1 MREKDPNKV
10 DAIYK
15 ATLKLVLSEGF
26 SGLKMSEV
34 AKEAKVATG
43 TLYLYFE
50 NKEDLIGQ
58 LYLELKQK
66 SAAGLLKEYDS
77 KAPFMVNFE
86 KIWKGAVVVQLN
98 SPEVAAFHEQ
108 YYRSPYVKASVK
120 QEIDKLM
127 LPVMELIEQ
136 GKKERLLKNI
146 PTELLLLQITGLMNE
161 LVRQHHA
168 QAIKATPDVIQTAF
182 EMTWDG
188 VKR

>member
-15 ATLKLVLSEGF
+15 ATLKLVLREGF

-50 NKEDLIGQ
+50 NKEDLISQ
-58 LYLELKQK
+58 LYLDLKQQ
-66 SAAGLLKEYDS
+66 STAGILKEYDS

-86 KIWKGAVVVQLN
+86 KIWKAAVAVQLK
-98 SPEVAAFHEQ
+98 SPEAAAFHEQ

-120 QEIDKLM
+120 QEIDKLW
-127 LPVMELIEQ
+127 LPVMELIER
-136 GKKERLLKNI
+136 GKKERLLKDV
-146 PTELLLLQITGLMNE
+146 PTELLLLQIIGLMNE

-168 QAIKATPDVIQTAF
+168 NMIKATQDLINIAF

-188 VKR
+188 IKR